1 MKKMAKWKLVAAVAA
16 SSTMLST
23 VPVIADEAPAKDNK
37 EATVEAKDQ
46 GDGNKEAP
54 KDGEKKESTPVVEDP
69 GAGETTESGKTNE
82 DIKDDIDYALG
93 RGEYQEE
100 MTSESDFLKKPSA
113 DVPFKPEGQAP
124 VTVNLTVNGEGR
136 SNLPV
141 QLLDSG
147 VVAGEGFTDGRG
159 RVTISTPPKDM
170 GSFDM
175 SLQFPKGLK
184 FSNARCTTSGGYD
197 EAKSREAT
205 KLAQE
210 KAIADNDKNEGKVKE
225 ALKKAQDGL
234 KQAEMEK
241 QQFIDASKEMY
252 GPTATD
258 MLSYQPGVT
267 IPLAERYDRIKK
279 NEAFPSALLRA
290 KVGKGEEAEKE
301 KKEEEKKTSES
312 PTTTKVLGDE
322 SNEGTGEGTG
332 EGTTDPNAKEGETS
346 GEVSEEATP
355 TTENKKEEEEPQKPE
370 RYTKEQLEDYTI
382 DLQAFNKFMADHS
395 DITGKAIAEFNET
408 YLVKGKSNITSDAG
422 PAPKSASEIIN
433 SLNKAISDDNY
444 FNSLKKS
451 VDRLNN
457 KEKEGSI
464 LGVGHAKN
472 VEFLVYDTA
481 KKIRDTRKKNPKLH
495 GIELLEKEF
504 SALRKSTN
512 EKILYLVSWFDVGGA
527 TLKTTVPEALE
538 AFAIMSFMSNVEKFT
553 PSVEPEALGTAI
565 GAKAMSITVP
575 VPAPTSKD
583 GTTKK
588 RKQEYTAPPATTI
601 TKWAKTGRREEIEQ
615 GLYNDW
621 GSWSRPFLEL
631 YGARAASVSTDKN
644 NGIPWSLMTMNYWI
658 QEKGTKQDKY
668 DWMTYLKT
676 VEYPQRELAFNK
688 VTNNAVGDVASALQ
702 SIGGG
707 ASQLA
712 GLAGPGPQTM
722 LLQGAIGAGTA
733 LITGPMKSISEAVKK
748 GEGRYAFNSMVSL
761 SKMIRFYEEE
771 LGIGSYGN
779 RSEADKIL
787 EEATKEYNRA
797 LQENGYKPIPAFV
810 LEKKG
815 PARAEAGADRNL
827 VSFSTQTGATVD
839 CSVDLNADEEEE
851 DKIVGRDNRSQ
862 GGGVGNITMPTPV
875 VNVEGG
881 GKSGGMDEKTLA
893 SILDANN
900 RQLSQALKDS
910 RSSNSSNN
918 SALQP
923 VPNNA
928 PIKSEKKNDRE
939 IIAGAGGPGAGAPA
953 GVQAVGGASGAQG
966 QAQNMSYGPKFGPS
980 VETGGAVA
988 KRGFFERIVDGIKSI
1003 F

>member
-37 EATVEAKDQ
+37 EATAEANDKEQ
-46 GDGNKEAP
+46 GAETE
-54 KDGEKKESTPVVEDP
+54 EKGKHVVEDP
-69 GAGETTESGKTNE
+69 GAGDTTADGKTNE
-82 DIKDDIDYALG
+82 DIKDDYDYALG
-93 RGEYQEE
+93 RGEYQENAKD
-100 MTSESDFLKKPSA
+100 SSQFLKKPSL

-205 KLAQE
+205 ELAQ
-210 KAIADNDKNEGKVKE
+210 KAAAKYNDENEVE
-225 ALKKAQDGL
+225 VENAVKKAKDVL
-234 KQAEMEK
+234 KQAELEK
-241 QQFIDASKEMY
+241 KQYIEASKEMY

-258 MLSYQPGVT
+258 MLSYKVGVT

-290 KVGKGEEAEKE
+290 KVGRGEDAEKE
-301 KKEEEKKTSES
+301 KEEGKTTEAA
-312 PTTTKVLGDE
+312 PTTTKQLGEE
-322 SNEGTGEGTG
+322 SHEDTSNP
-332 EGTTDPNAKEGETS
+332 DAKEGEDD
-346 GEVSEEATP
+346 GKNPEEATP
-355 TTENKKEEEEPQKPE
+355 TTENKKEENKEEEEPVKPDH
-370 RYTKEQLEDYTI
+370 YTKEQLDDYTI
-382 DLQAFNKFMADHS
+382 DLQVFNKFMADHE
-395 DITGKAIAEFNET
+395 DITGKAIAKFNET
-408 YLVKGKSNITSDAG
+408 YLVRSKSNITSEAG
-422 PAPKSASEIIN
+422 PAPKNISEIVN
-433 SLNKAISDDNY
+433 SLNKAINNDEY

-451 VDRLNN
+451 VGGL
-457 KEKEGSI
+457 KPGEKEGAFPDWFIAGKDKS
-464 LGVGHAKN
+464 KN

-481 KKIRDTRKKNPKLH
+481 NKIRGVRKKNPKLH
-495 GIELLEKEF
+495 GIDLLEKEF
-504 SALRKSTN
+504 SALHRSTN

-538 AFAIMSFMSNVEKFT
+538 TFAIGSFMSNVEPFT
-553 PSVEPEALGTAI
+553 PTVSPEVLGAVI
-565 GAKAMSITVP
+565 QRKPASITIP
-575 VPAPTSKD
+575 VLPPTSQN
-583 GTTKK
+583 GNETKWSK
-588 RKQEYTAPPATTI
+588 GYGEFDAPSAAEI
-601 TKWAKTGRREEIEQ
+601 TKWAKTRRREQIPNNI
-615 GLYNDW
+615 YTKY
-621 GSWSRPFLEL
+621 GSWSKKFLNM
-631 YGARAASVSTDKN
+631 YGAASSSDGQS
-644 NGIPWSLMTMNYWI
+644 GIPWKIMTANFWI
-658 QEKGTKQDKY
+658 QEKGTRQDQY
-668 DWMTYLKT
+668 DWLMYLKA
-676 VEYPQRELAFNK
+676 VEYPQLEDKFNDITK
-688 VTNNAVGDVASALQ
+688 NSLNEIADAIGALGEA
-702 SIGGG
+702 GGKG
-707 ASQLA
+707 LSMA
-712 GLAGPGPQTM
+712 GGPM
-722 LLQGAIGAGTA
+722 GAIGGKA
-733 LITGPMKSISEAVKK
+733 LGVLTGVVTGPVKNIGK
-748 GEGRYAFNSMVSL
+748 AIAENEGAIALRALNSMD
-761 SKMIRFYEEE
+761 KMIKFYEKQ
-771 LGIGSYGN
+771 LGIGTYGEKN
-779 RSEADKIL
+779 EAENALK
-787 EEATKEYNRA
+787 EAIKEYNAA
-797 LQENGYKPIPAFV
+797 LEKHGYKPIPAFV
-810 LEKKG
+810 LEKHG

-851 DKIVGRDNRSQ
+851 DKIIGRDNRSQ

-910 RSSNSSNN
+910 KSSNSSNN
-918 SALQP
+918 S
-923 VPNNA
+923 NNQSA
-928 PIKSEKKNDRE
+928 PAPQQAKQNSASNAKKNDRE

-966 QAQNMSYGPKFGPS
+966 QAKNMSYGPKFGPS